1 MEKLLTMKFENIRS
15 NLEFPFILIFFISAS
30 KSIEGYLGSESL
42 NCFNSGYDKGRT
54 NNHIIAPKQSFP
66 LTKIWTAL
74 CRTNN
79 REKCVGISKLH
90 KKRFNYTWIMFI

>member
-42 NCFNSGYDKGRT
+42 NCFNNGYDKGRT
-54 NNHIIAPKQSFP
+54 NNHIIAPKQSCP
-66 LTKIWTAL
+66 LTKYL
-74 CRTNN
+74 DNFVSNKQSGKMCRY
-79 REKCVGISKLH
+79 K
-90 KKRFNYTWIMFI
+90 